1 MGLDYIH
8 LRHETRSE
16 KCVRGSVNLRGW
28 ARILN
33 VGCVHNTN
41 LVRDRHGFLLILRD
55 MYKCGAEVPQD
66 GFELALHGEAQF
78 EVQCAQRFVKHLNI
92 GLNDQ
97 CPSQI
102 RALVLAAG
110 KLVRAFQGGT
120 GQPGHTQFFQQ
131 FFYGVC
137 AGA

>member
-1 MGLDYIH
+1 MVGLDYIH

-28 ARILN
+28 ARTLN

-66 GFELALHGEAQF
+66 GFELALHGEGQF
-78 EVQCAQRFVKHLNI
+78 EVQCAQRFVKH
-92 GLNDQ
+92 
-97 CPSQI
+97 
-102 RALVLAAG
+102 
-110 KLVRAFQGGT
+110 
-120 GQPGHTQFFQQ
+120 
-131 FFYGVC
+131 
-137 AGA
+137 

>member
-16 KCVRGSVNLRGW
+16 KYVRGPVNLRGW
-28 ARILN
+28 ARTLN
-33 VGCVHNTN
+33 VGCVQNTN

-78 EVQCAQRFVKHLNI
+78 EV
-92 GLNDQ
+92 
-97 CPSQI
+97 
-102 RALVLAAG
+102 
-110 KLVRAFQGGT
+110 
-120 GQPGHTQFFQQ
+120 
-131 FFYGVC
+131 
-137 AGA
+137 